1 MNLLITADGD
11 KQKLRLTC
19 KCGESAVS
27 GKLCPKTYEK
37 CVCRKRGS
45 SISLQILQQ
54 VTISEKYVNF

>member
-1 MNLLITADGD
+1 MNLLTTADGD

-37 CVCRKRGS
+37 MCMSKKRFVYLS
-45 SISLQILQQ
+45 TNIAASH
-54 VTISEKYVNF
+54 NF